1 MARGHPVQAWL
12 AQVGKRIRLNRLE
25 GPVVLVLLGK
35 EVKQVGAVSRAAE
48 VKRRE
53 EFVCNCMGKVCGVNR
68 DYGQIRQD
76 FLAGFVGGS
85 GLTHVEALAVDRK
98 WRSLGKQAKAGRL

>member
-1 MARGHPVQAWL
+1 MTT
-12 AQVGKRIRLNRLE
+12 I
-25 GPVVLVLLGK
+25 
-35 EVKQVGAVSRAAE
+35 SRALEQVRRAE
-48 VKRRE
+48 Y
-53 EFVCNCMGKVCGVNR
+53 VCNCGGKCCGVNR
-68 DYGQIRQD
+68 NYGQIRQD